1 MLAFMFLTWKL
12 RGNEMREPMSIDDLI
27 SALFKV
33 KAELEQINAD
43 PSDVHLLFNV
53 SMGSRN
59 AVKSVKLTKEFAG
72 NKQYIVTIG
81 NTF

>member
-1 MLAFMFLTWKL
+1 MNKQ
-12 RGNEMREPMSIDDLI
+12 MSIDDLI

-33 KAELEQINAD
+33 KAELEHINAD
-43 PSDVHLLFNV
+43 PSAVHLLFEV

-59 AVKSVKLTKEFAG
+59 AVKSIKLTKEFAQ
-72 NKQYIVTIG
+72 NRQYVVTIG